1 MVPVKKWPYP
11 NTGQL
16 ALSMANYAAKDIK
29 SRIMGQTRPD
39 KYAYH
44 DLGVVVNLG
53 NSEAAGLAMGHAFKG
68 YFAATLKKI
77 TIDKSVLETGGIKET
92 MAIGQFDF
100 YH

>member
-1 MVPVKKWPYP
+1 MIT
-11 NTGQL
+11 N
-16 ALSMANYAAKDIK
+16 
-29 SRIMGQTRPD
+29 
-39 KYAYH
+39 H